1 MSYTY
6 LQEQGEEYS
15 VECYSDI
22 PAFVL
27 SKLMNTVEKSCC
39 KGSGT
44 ESSRGFQSKMTS
56 GTSTANRGEEK
67 SRYWQEDFLAKT
79 FLPKEQTMGQNLA
92 LMENARA
99 FGWSICDLL
108 KKSNLSISLPKIL
121 RSYELGDLEQSSKG
135 FPLWGIMHGGVV
147 SEVLQ
152 SVRITR
158 ERDSGYLPTVLA
170 TDWKGGTTAIRKD
183 TGKQRIDQWRDYV
196 KVKYSLTYPHPT
208 HSELR
213 MGWPEGWT
221 DLKPLEMGKYRKW
234 LRSHGQF

>member
-6 LQEQGEEYS
+6 LLEQGEES
-15 VECYSDI
+15 SAECYSDI

-27 SKLMNTVEKSCC
+27 SKSMNTVEKSCC
-39 KGSGT
+39 KGSET
-44 ESSRGFQSKMTS
+44 ESSKGFQSTMTS

-121 RSYELGDLEQSSKG
+121 RFSALGDLEQSSKG
-135 FPLWGIMHGGVV
+135 FPLWGMMLGGLV
-147 SEVLQ
+147 SELVQ
-152 SVRITR
+152 SVRITKER
-158 ERDSGYLPTVLA
+158 EFGYLPTVLA
-170 TDWKGGTTAIRKD
+170 TDWKGGQT
-183 TGKQRIDQWRDYV
+183 
-196 KVKYSLTYPHPT
+196 
-208 HSELR
+208 
-213 MGWPEGWT
+213 
-221 DLKPLEMGKYRKW
+221 
-234 LRSHGQF
+234 